1 MLYQE
6 GLPGN
11 NGFPVFQ
18 LLGTAV
24 DYAGCVV
31 LLKGKKFENSL
42 PFWSLFFSIF
52 ALEFSFLLSFSF
64 FLPCGLARVFPSQC
78 THNLE
83 V

>member
-6 GLPGN
+6 GLPDN

-31 LLKGKKFENSL
+31 LLKGKKIRNFASFL
-42 PFWSLFFSIF
+42 VAFFSIF
-52 ALEFSFLLSFSF
+52 ALEFLFFFSF
-64 FLPCGLARVFPSQC
+64 FLPCGLARGFPSQC
-78 THNLE
+78 THKLG